1 MNKDIA
7 KAADRA
13 ALQGEMA
20 VANTLARLAGIQN
33 QFGQYPSERL
43 RHLREKQARKHR
55 AWLAA
60 CILAV
65 AYALFSYLK

>member
-43 RHLREKQARKHR
+43 RHLRAKQARQNLTV
-55 AWLAA
+55 AVVSFLAF
-60 CILAV
+60 AV
-65 AYALFSYLK
+65 LIFHLM